1 MRPEILPVLYDHFD
15 NMTILNDYYFD
26 WESVKSKGNGSLA
39 LKKATVSAKAK
50 SNISF
55 GNAEELQAVSGG
67 RSLVQVPMFVS
78 ANVPYKIS
86 ATTLENHDPEAEL
99 IRSKLLSDLR
109 NGFRFVTGEMCS
121 AGVQYIFN
129 MQETDSEVSNGDM
142 VLHVKVQFDLQYFE

>member
-1 MRPEILPVLYDHFD
+1 MRPEILPSLYAQFA
-15 NMTILNDYYFD
+15 NMTVLKGFYFN

-39 LKKATVSAKAK
+39 LKKPTVSAKAK
-50 SNISF
+50 ANISF
-55 GNAEELQAVSGG
+55 GNAEELQVVSGG
-67 RSLVQVPMFVS
+67 RSLVKVPMFVS

-109 NGFRFVTGEMCS
+109 NGFRFVTGDMCS

-129 MQETDSEVSNGDM
+129 LQETDSEVSNGDM
-142 VLHVKVQFDLQYFE
+142 VLFVKVQFDLQYFE